1 MLSWI
6 VSDVLKIVVF
16 PSNTLWLFNR
26 LKKGALFSNS
36 LKVKLVFHS
45 NYPYIDEKKCPWP
58 VILLSRKCNFCPEK

>member
-6 VSDVLKIVVF
+6 VSDILKIVVF

-36 LKVKLVFHS
+36 LQSKISVSFKLSLH
-45 NYPYIDEKKCPWP
+45 
-58 VILLSRKCNFCPEK
+58 R